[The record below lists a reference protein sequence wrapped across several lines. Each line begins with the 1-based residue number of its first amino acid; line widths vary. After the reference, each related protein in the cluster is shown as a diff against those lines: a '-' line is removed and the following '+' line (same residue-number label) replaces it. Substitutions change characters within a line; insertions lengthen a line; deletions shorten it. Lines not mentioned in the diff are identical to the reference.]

1 MKNMDIKK
9 DIGEKLRKA
18 RKRKG
23 LRQEDV
29 AKKAGINSNYY
40 ARVERGEGNP
50 STETIQKLFEVL
62 EIKAI

>member
-1 MKNMDIKK
+1 MNIKK

-29 AKKAGINSNYY
+29 AKKAEINSNYY

-50 STETIQKLFEVL
+50 SAETIQKLFEVL
-62 EIKAI
+62 EIKTL